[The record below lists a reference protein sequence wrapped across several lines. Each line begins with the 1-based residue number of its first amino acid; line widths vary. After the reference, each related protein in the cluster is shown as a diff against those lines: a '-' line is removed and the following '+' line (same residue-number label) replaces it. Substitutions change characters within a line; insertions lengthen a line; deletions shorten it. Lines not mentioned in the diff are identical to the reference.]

1 MSPDEI
7 QRFFQNDR
15 FAAHVGI
22 ELLDV
27 GPGRARARLA
37 LDARHLNAVGV
48 AHGAAIFSL
57 ADLVFAVASNSH
69 GTVALGINVSISFL
83 KSAGPGTLIAEAEE
97 VSRNAK
103 LATYLIRVTD
113 QAGELIAL
121 FQGTVYRKRDALS
134 EHLPEADPPVDDT

>member
-1 MSPDEI
+1 MTPKQI
-7 QRFFQNDR
+7 QQFFCNDR

-27 GPGRARARLA
+27 GPGRARARLEIGEQ
-37 LDARHLNAVGV
+37 HLNAVGL

-69 GTVALGINVSISFL
+69 GNVALGVNVSVSFL
-83 KSAGPGTLIAEAEE
+83 KSAGRGTLFAQAEE
-97 VSRNAK
+97 VSLNPK

-113 QAGELIAL
+113 AEENLIAL
-121 FQGTVYRKRDALS
+121 FQGSVYRKRDLLADQ
-134 EHLPEADPPVDDT
+134 LPATDAS